1 VSRDSVLVAILLLF
15 SPLYAA
21 ADTPDED
28 EARIEVLIRAEK
40 AGLAAVPAAAAP
52 TPPDAVAVAAPAPV
66 PAPVSTT
73 SPVAA
78 DPAPAATTPV
88 AAGVP
93 YASLKDHV
101 GEKVRV
107 VLKSGTEHFAQ
118 LESVDA
124 RQITLAVPSF
134 EYTAQ
139 FSVPREQIA
148 RVELR

>member
-1 VSRDSVLVAILLLF
+1 MRLTRTLALLLLF
-15 SPLYAA
+15 PRVAG
-21 ADTPDED
+21 ADTPEED
-28 EARIEVLIRAEK
+28 EARIEMLIRAEK
-40 AGLAAVPAAAAP
+40 ATFVAVPAAVAS
-52 TPPDAVAVAAPAPV
+52 AVPSPVSAAAPAPSL
-66 PAPVSTT
+66 ASVSA
-73 SPVAA
+73 SKSFAA
-78 DPAPAATTPV
+78 PAPAPATPA

-101 GEKVRV
+101 GEKIRV

-124 RQITLAVPSF
+124 RQLTLAVPSF

>member
-1 VSRDSVLVAILLLF
+1 MQLARRLILFLF
-15 SPLYAA
+15 FPLIASA
-21 ADTPDED
+21 VTPEED

-40 AGLAAVPAAAAP
+40 AGLAAAP
-52 TPPDAVAVAAPAPV
+52 
-66 PAPVSTT
+66 

-78 DPAPAATTPV
+78 DAPSPPAVVAATPSAASAPAATNSVTTPAPAATPT
-88 AAGVP
+88 AAAPGLP
-93 YASLKDHV
+93 YASLKDYI
-101 GEKVRV
+101 GAKVHV
-107 VLKSGTEHFAQ
+107 VLKSGAEHNAR

-148 RVELR
+148 RIDLR